1 MTANKVLDD
10 AVLAVQRDMDATGIA
25 GRLGFDTPAWDDHG
39 YLRVEYKGQYS
50 SHGLHAGEE
59 HEPVA
64 ALALIADLAQA
75 VIAEQDWK
83 AWPTCPAHSLGLHP
97 EQASGAALWRCEG
110 GGGHTV
116 AAIGELQRR
125 GRPVARLPTDDLRQA
140 WPRSPMVSW
149 TVDADSALAHS
160 TTDHPRTHPG
170 CELPPPSGRA

>member
-25 GRLGFDTPAWDDHG
+25 GRLGFDSPAWDDHG

-64 ALALIADLAQA
+64 TLVLIADLAQA

-97 EQASGAALWRCEG
+97 EQASGAALWRCKG

-125 GRPVARLPTDDLRQA
+125 G
-140 WPRSPMVSW
+140 
-149 TVDADSALAHS
+149 
-160 TTDHPRTHPG
+160 
-170 CELPPPSGRA
+170 